1 MPAKKADAKRRGNKQ
16 AADSQEAGRAKGKP
30 TDEAKERQ
38 KESNAK
44 EKKKAE
50 SKVPGK
56 PEVKGDGKGPPEKK
70 GREPRNKGKADT
82 APVKEATKSR
92 ADPPAKKGDKGKPLK
107 RDDQRDGKAEVGRPN
122 KGRGGN
128 SEVGN
133 GKNVRSDVRRGGKN
147 VPTKLNK
154 VESVQSESEDSEREG
169 SEQEEKLQGVSNK
182 DIGSNSSSESSSS
195 DDDEDDDNN
204 EPPSKS
210 ERALARNLKGASKA
224 IVGMQFTKNVKGKVV
239 KRSGWVNPIM
249 RTFRFL
255 ISLGRRRPPAGH
267 PDDNTEDDSED
278 ESEDDNEEESNG
290 KNRDQDEE
298 ETKVGAT
305 AHRAFA
311 SKARL
316 AVNLESA
323 AKPGQKKKTAG
334 QFAAKAKAAKLAFAT
349 PKSREA
355 NKVKTKTSGKF
366 GLFAR
371 KTRAAQKLTSS
382 LKQKKKR
389 SGMFGRLSRLV
400 RQTRTAQ
407 KMVINSNK
415 PAAETQKPPDKKF
428 GKFAKRAKTA
438 QMLVIGKKPS
448 TKKGKLKSWVMNRT
462 SVMGQ
467 FLGAMTKRVSTKKK
481 GKMNLGK
488 VSKTIGIF
496 RKKSAKAQLEGPLPW
511 AEMRNYAGVKCLGSG
526 RKHRDSGRHLAP
538 DSGSRSNSGKFVL
551 SSMMRSV
558 YSQDQGEYLKEDNR
572 RTRSGSRR
580 SHSTM
585 PKHLDDEYPYD
596 DFEEDERMRYHHHH
610 QGSYRSVSSARQR
623 IDMEQYGTSQRERE
637 RRRPHPGSSRPGQ
650 SKHSGYHTSSRME
663 RFREEDEDGGWVES
677 WSEGDDAEEEEDDDG
692 FNARGGGNSFAMPR
706 ANRTRQSGRM
716 QQELISADVHTHWAR
731 APASGSGDDRYS
743 NYGDTGL
750 PGNTSDN
757 LAKWTVYRDR
767 KPSYSASIQRPSS
780 RRRRVTQERE
790 KHTEKDYF
798 SDELYSIMDPGTLRA
813 RDPGGEVGIEDL
825 TQLDDLHEGAI
836 LLNLKKRY
844 DSERIYTYIGSI
856 LLSLN
861 PYRMYDIYSSEVVLL
876 YDGKAMGE
884 NPPHLFSIAN
894 AAYMKMIDAKEN
906 QCILI
911 SGESGSGKTEA
922 TKLVLRYVAA
932 LNHTR
937 KDNITQQILE
947 ATPLL
952 ESFGN
957 AKTMRNDNSSRFGK
971 YIQLF
976 MEDGVINGAITSQ
989 YLLEKSRIVFQAKN
1003 ERNYHI
1009 FYELLAGL
1017 PSQQR
1022 QRYYLQDPE
1031 TYYYLNQ
1038 GGNCEIPGKHD
1049 GEDFRRLLSAL
1060 EILTFSTDDQATIF
1074 KVLSSI
1080 LHLGNVCFAC
1090 HEVDGQ
1096 EVASVVS
1103 VRELQSV
1110 SELLQIS
1117 QEGLQKAITY
1127 KVTEAMREKIYTPLS
1142 VESAIDAR
1150 DAIAKILYAQLFVW
1164 LISHIN
1170 LLVAPRQDAK
1180 SIAVLDIYGFEDL
1193 AMNSFEQLCINYA
1206 NEYLQYFF
1214 NRIIFRQE
1222 QEVYDRE
1229 RISWKHITFNDNQAC
1244 LDLISQKPYG
1254 IMRILDDQSAFPQ
1267 ATDQTFLQ
1275 KCHYHHGN
1283 NPLYSKPKMP
1293 LPEFT
1298 IKHYA
1303 GKVTYQVH
1311 KFLDKN
1317 FDQVRQEVLE
1327 LLIHSKCKLMSDQF
1341 RQHQSVAQGRMGK
1354 NCSLGRRYQAPTVA
1368 AKFQQSLME
1377 LIEKMEK
1384 CNPFFV
1390 RCIKPNHR
1398 KEPGLFDAE
1407 VVGAQLLYLGIL
1419 ETIRIRKE
1427 GYPVRVAFHTF
1438 TARYKMLVG
1447 RKEAVVSGRE
1457 GCVTIL
1463 SKISIKKHMD
1473 EPYQIGINRVFLK
1486 EKLHQALESRRERV
1500 LHWAAVTMQRYVRG
1514 FVARRR
1520 YHRMRSKV
1528 ILLQAHIRGYQARY
1542 RYKMIREGFIRLR
1555 ATVLMFL
1562 CRRRYLKARDDDR
1575 RRAEMEGKSW
1585 KAGPRREGVN
1595 VSQLEIPAELAAIL
1609 QASRELQHVHDG
1621 HVVITC
1627 QPPISQTL
1635 QPTLPLDVNN
1645 FPFSKF
1651 ARIHFKDQ
1659 QFGVL
1664 TSSPRSPITLL
1675 EEDLRS
1681 EAVELLKLVMRFMG
1695 SSDLDSL
1702 HEFLFGC
1709 YVVQR
1714 GLACV
1719 RLRDELLC
1727 QLANQT
1733 WHNEQPREEEQGW
1746 LLMAACLS
1754 SFSPSPRLE
1763 KYLLKYVSDHAY
1775 NGYRATCQHK
1785 LLQGMSA
1792 NSVEPG
1798 ASRTFPPCLLEW
1810 VAAKNHAA
1818 MALEVACYN
1827 GETLLC
1833 PVESWTTGEQLGAS
1847 ILQRRGASESCRGWS
1862 VSLQQG
1868 ARTNELP
1875 GHEHVLD
1882 LVSHLELP
1890 PSFPTQTCSFL
1901 PPQHNSGHG
1910 KDSSGGSAYE
1920 TDEDMPF
1927 PPRAKAPPHPPA
1939 SLSDSDGYFS
1949 RPYSPESETNSDQR
1963 SQKTMDQYLDSLFD
1977 PVLSFGAAD
1986 MERAA
1991 ALSRQLKGGGRVGPG
2006 ASSQPNPQA
2015 AGPPPQQTPAMVM
2028 SPDVMAQQQAL
2039 LQQQAYLLVSA
2050 CDAANKTG
2058 YTPAVRFTERA
2069 ALGTLLSLC
2078 APLSRGSVVK
2088 QAQQMALQM
2097 MYQHKP
2103 GSEPNAATSSPAA
2116 AGDGNNAAAG
2126 VAEVNGE
2133 WEGRMRPLQLSR
2145 DYRPEPTQNI
2155 RNIIKEFHTQP
2166 ATTLAPPAEPQAGL
2180 ARGTGKAFVKK
2191 PDPHMEAMAILQ
2203 MKPRA
2208 PDIHG
2213 CGHALQRKRSQI
2225 AEARAALGSR
2235 EDPPAFKPPP
2245 PPFSDSRR
2253 SMKKEDSGL
2262 CPIEPEEERVETQ
2275 LHQLPTDHTYIYSK
2289 VPWKILLRKEVFYPK
2304 ESLNNPMVVNLL
2316 FKQVVHDTFSA
2327 TCLRITPGEREKM
2340 KSMLADCRVGP
2351 DASSADELLKKR
2363 VIMAARDNWATYFA
2377 RLFPATGSAG
2387 TEVQMLGVSHK
2398 GVKLLAPHRA
2408 RPSDPPQLRVLHSYS
2423 YADVLFVTLLDAKTL
2438 EFMLSRDKLL
2448 LFSPKAAHVKAMVDH
2463 FITELKKDSNYVV
2476 AVRSY
2481 STEDRSLLSFH
2492 KGDLIKLLPLDG
2504 LEPGWRFG
2512 MRNGRSGLFPAEYVT
2527 PAAPPEYEHLSDRP
2541 TGALSAAG
2549 SNVADLDRGIE
2560 TSSVASE
2567 YTDSLDDCMSVASE
2581 DGGYTM
2587 LDFAKKFFRE
2597 AQANQNGARGK
2608 LRKEKA
2614 PTDPSEMVKYT
2625 KSPIQESLIHS
2636 QDPKFNKL
2644 AVEAFLAVMKF
2655 MGDYPLKGQGEVD
2668 SVFSLLKFSENQP
2681 EMRDEIYCHIVK
2693 QITSNK
2699 SPKPDSC
2706 HRGWRLLYIVT
2717 AYSKCSDNLKP
2728 YLLRYLREVA
2738 NDSKASFQG
2747 MARVCEQHL
2756 RRTLQ
2761 MGGRTHLP
2769 SSMELKAL
2777 VAGRNSKRQLILL
2790 PGAIERHVK
2799 IKTNSTVQDV
2809 IEEICQEMGLH
2820 RQEAQEEFAI
2830 FLVTNR
2836 GESVRP
2842 LQKKEYILDVS
2853 SEAEKV
2859 DEMHRF
2865 WFRRI
2870 VWVRPLKFDNEL
2882 YISMHFNQI
2891 LPEYMNG
2898 LFLVL
2903 TAGRIDDQLTQQ
2915 VAKLA
2920 ALQHRIKGSDYQPTQ
2935 REVGEY
2941 IPAQVLR
2948 MQRPQSWLGV
2958 VLQHSAQVQALS
2970 AHQAR
2975 AQFMGL
2981 ASALPLFGSAFFF
2994 VQSSSNTAITTPCI
3008 LAVNQQGLSFLNS
3021 ITHEVLVSFPM
3032 QEVQSTRTQR
3042 PTQGETIPYVEIM
3055 LGNLMSQRIMQ
3066 LQLQQGMELCRVIA
3080 MHQEILL
3087 AAREKRH
3094 SLPPSD
3100 ITIL

>member
-1 MPAKKADAKRRGNKQ
+1 MKKAVGHMPRKAC
-16 AADSQEAGRAKGKP
+16 KG
-30 TDEAKERQ
+30 
-38 KESNAK
+38 
-44 EKKKAE
+44 
-50 SKVPGK
+50 
-56 PEVKGDGKGPPEKK
+56 
-70 GREPRNKGKADT
+70 
-82 APVKEATKSR
+82 APVWFEF
-92 ADPPAKKGDKGKPLK
+92 
-107 RDDQRDGKAEVGRPN
+107 DDGLLAP
-122 KGRGGN
+122 
-128 SEVGN
+128 
-133 GKNVRSDVRRGGKN
+133 
-147 VPTKLNK
+147 
-154 VESVQSESEDSEREG
+154 
-169 SEQEEKLQGVSNK
+169 GVVHK
-182 DIGSNSSSESSSS
+182 SSSG
-195 DDDEDDDNN
+195 NR
-204 EPPSKS
+204 PTVV
-210 ERALARNLKGASKA
+210 RNL
-224 IVGMQFTKNVKGKVV
+224 
-239 KRSGWVNPIM
+239 
-249 RTFRFL
+249 L
-255 ISLGRRRPPAGH
+255 
-267 PDDNTEDDSED
+267 DN
-278 ESEDDNEEESNG
+278 
-290 KNRDQDEE
+290 K
-298 ETKVGAT
+298 
-305 AHRAFA
+305 
-311 SKARL
+311 
-316 AVNLESA
+316 
-323 AKPGQKKKTAG
+323 
-334 QFAAKAKAAKLAFAT
+334 
-349 PKSREA
+349 
-355 NKVKTKTSGKF
+355 
-366 GLFAR
+366 
-371 KTRAAQKLTSS
+371 
-382 LKQKKKR
+382 
-389 SGMFGRLSRLV
+389 
-400 RQTRTAQ
+400 
-407 KMVINSNK
+407 
-415 PAAETQKPPDKKF
+415 
-428 GKFAKRAKTA
+428 
-438 QMLVIGKKPS
+438 
-448 TKKGKLKSWVMNRT
+448 
-462 SVMGQ
+462 
-467 FLGAMTKRVSTKKK
+467 
-481 GKMNLGK
+481 
-488 VSKTIGIF
+488 
-496 RKKSAKAQLEGPLPW
+496 
-511 AEMRNYAGVKCLGSG
+511 
-526 RKHRDSGRHLAP
+526 
-538 DSGSRSNSGKFVL
+538 
-551 SSMMRSV
+551 
-558 YSQDQGEYLKEDNR
+558 
-572 RTRSGSRR
+572 
-580 SHSTM
+580 
-585 PKHLDDEYPYD
+585 
-596 DFEEDERMRYHHHH
+596 
-610 QGSYRSVSSARQR
+610 
-623 IDMEQYGTSQRERE
+623 
-637 RRRPHPGSSRPGQ
+637 
-650 SKHSGYHTSSRME
+650 
-663 RFREEDEDGGWVES
+663 
-677 WSEGDDAEEEEDDDG
+677 
-692 FNARGGGNSFAMPR
+692 
-706 ANRTRQSGRM
+706 
-716 QQELISADVHTHWAR
+716 
-731 APASGSGDDRYS
+731 
-743 NYGDTGL
+743 
-750 PGNTSDN
+750 
-757 LAKWTVYRDR
+757 
-767 KPSYSASIQRPSS
+767 
-780 RRRRVTQERE
+780 
-790 KHTEKDYF
+790 
-798 SDELYSIMDPGTLRA
+798 LYSIMDPGTLRA

-844 DSERIYTYIGSI
+844 DSEHIYTYIGSI

-876 YDGKAMGE
+876 YEGKAMGD

-894 AAYMKMIDAKEN
+894 AAYMKMVDAKEN

-1427 GYPVRVAFHTF
+1427 GYPVRVPFHTF
-1438 TARYKMLVG
+1438 TCRYKMLVG
-1447 RKEAVVSGRE
+1447 RKEAVASGRE

-1463 SKISIKKHMD
+1463 SKISIKKRVD

-1500 LHWAAVTMQRYVRG
+1500 LHWAAVTMQRYARG

-1595 VSQLEIPAELAAIL
+1595 VSQLEIPAELAAVL

-1818 MALEVACYN
+1818 MALEVACHN

-1991 ALSRQLKGGGRVGPG
+1991 ALNRQLKGGGRVGPG
-2006 ASSQPNPQA
+2006 SSSQPNPQA
-2015 AGPPPQQTPAMVM
+2015 AGPPPQQTPVGSVVQVMPGEMVSLPGIQAMVM

-2039 LQQQAYLLVSA
+2039 LQQQAYLL
-2050 CDAANKTG
+2050 
-2058 YTPAVRFTERA
+2058 
-2069 ALGTLLSLC
+2069 
-2078 APLSRGSVVK
+2078 
-2088 QAQQMALQM
+2088 AQQMALQM

-2116 AGDGNNAAAG
+2116 AGDGNNAASG
-2126 VAEVNGE
+2126 VAEQSSYPHQDDGE
-2133 WEGRMRPLQLSR
+2133 WEGRMRPLQPSR

-2166 ATTLAPPAEPQAGL
+2166 ASTLTPPAEPQSAL
-2180 ARGTGKAFVKK
+2180 ARRGTGKAFVKK

-2208 PDIHG
+2208 PDLRG

-2235 EDPPAFKPPP
+2235 DDPPAFKPPP

-2253 SMKKEDSGL
+2253 SLKTKRGVSVRFGTETIINREDSGL
-2262 CPIEPEEERVETQ
+2262 GPIEPEEERVETQ

-2316 FKQVVHDTFSA
+2316 FKQVVHDTFA
-2327 TCLRITPGEREKM
+2327 GTCLRITPGEREKM

-2398 GVKLLAPHRA
+2398 GVKLLVPHRA

-2448 LFSPKAAHVKAMVDH
+2448 LFSPKAVHVKAMVDH

-2492 KGDLIKLLPLDG
+2492 KGDLIRLLPLDG

-2541 TGALSAAG
+2541 TGVLSAAG
-2549 SNVADLDRGIE
+2549 SNVADLDRGTE

-2567 YTDSLDDCMSVASE
+2567 YTDSLDDCVSVASE

-2761 MGGRTHLP
+2761 VGGRTQLP